1 MSNSA
6 ITSYAILKVNW
17 EQPEQRDY
25 IDNFVLIVAEA
36 IRQLP
41 HDTVVINDVQDQI
54 KNHFHLDLPQNTIKS
69 LLDRVKKRGYIQV
82 KRGTFT
88 RNHSALATLNF
99 REIQQKVIE
108 AHEALI
114 KDLIAFASAP
124 YNIIWSNDEAEE
136 ALQAYLQENQ
146 VELLTDLLARTSI
159 KTCQITHIS
168 HKNKYVIGKYIQHL
182 QVTQS
187 AKLEY
192 LETVIKGNLL
202 ANSVCMTDPGTHQ
215 RRFKHT
221 TVFLDSPLI
230 IYALGYAGDPRKWP
244 ALELIDL
251 LKKYGANLAIF
262 RHSLDEII
270 GILTACAARIGRMQ
284 FRDSY
289 GPSIEYFIE
298 KGYSETDIMMFV
310 HNLETNLSAI
320 GIAISDRPPYSEHE
334 NIIDETIFLKYL
346 GSQIRYSKKIALE
359 RDKESITAI
368 VRLRRGN
375 SFIPI
380 EECRAIFVTSN
391 RSLAYCARR
400 YDEFN
405 YQAGTA
411 PLSVTDYELTNLVW
425 LKDPSIAP
433 NLPRKRLIAD
443 FMAAIQPNEQLWTK
457 YLDCIAQL
465 EQQNK
470 LSDDQ
475 YFVLRHSIQA
485 RSELMEITLGDETVF
500 SEGTVS
506 EVLAVIEESFRAE
519 GIARANAAELAK
531 QDALMRFEKE
541 REERLELEEKV
552 DREKEARISKNRL
565 RARRIARYVLL
576 SVSILL
582 VIAVGYLTYAI
593 SPIGPLNIDP
603 NTNNAVEMKLIGLL
617 FFWVLLFLQT
627 LIMMFGFMP
636 KITLYRFESRLTA
649 YIEKWLSLD

>member
-1 MSNSA
+1 MANSA

-17 EQPEQRDY
+17 EQPKRLDY
-25 IDNFVLIVAEA
+25 IDNFILIVAEA

-41 HDTVVINDVQDQI
+41 HDTVVIKDVQDQI
-54 KNHFHLDLPQNTIKS
+54 RNHFHLKLPQNTIKS

-82 KRGTFT
+82 KQGTFT

-99 REIQQKVIE
+99 RKIQQKVLE

-114 KDLIAFASAP
+114 KNLIAFASVP
-124 YNIIWSNDEAEE
+124 YNIIWSDDEAEE

-159 KTCQITHIS
+159 KTCQIRHIS
-168 HKNKYVIGKYIQHL
+168 HKNKYVIGKYVQHL

-202 ANSVCMTDPGTHQ
+202 ANSVFMTDPGTYQ
-215 RRFKHT
+215 RRFKDT

-230 IYALGYAGDPRKWP
+230 IYALGYTGDPRKWP

-270 GILTACAARIGRMQ
+270 GILTACAERIGRRQ

-334 NIIDETIFLKYL
+334 NIIDEATFLKYL
-346 GSQIRYSKKIALE
+346 GSQIKYSTKIALE

-368 VRLRRGN
+368 VRLRRGD

-405 YQAGTA
+405 YQSGTA

-443 FMAAIQPNEQLWTK
+443 CMAAIQPNEQLWTK

-485 RSELMEITLGDETVF
+485 KSELMELTLGDETVF
-500 SEGTVS
+500 SEGTVP

-519 GIARANAAELAK
+519 GIARANAAEHAK

-541 REERLELEEKV
+541 REARLELEEKV
-552 DREKEARISKNRL
+552 DREKEARISKTRL
-565 RARRIARYVLL
+565 RARRIARGMLL

-582 VIAVGYLTYAI
+582 SIAFGYLTYAI

-603 NTNNAVEMKLIGLL
+603 NANSAVEMKLIGMLL
-617 FFWVLLFLQT
+617 FWVLLFLQT

-649 YIEKWLSLD
+649 YIEKWLSL